1 MWGDSMKRK
10 HISLKTK
17 LAAALCSIVKEVDG
31 KLVPVVP
38 REMAK
43 QLSAGEII
51 SMFEW
56 HHVVY
61 HAIGGSDHHSNLDP
75 LLTAEHREI
84 TARKDIPG
92 IAKTKRV
99 ARKHGAHT
107 AVMERKI
114 SVAPIVAKDE
124 TKRSR
129 KWATRAMPGSKAS
142 GLRKRM
148 SGKVEKRA

>member
-1 MWGDSMKRK
+1 MKRQ

-17 LAAALCSIVKEVDG
+17 LAAALCSIVREVDG

-43 QLSAGEII
+43 QLSAGEIL
-51 SMFEW
+51 SMFDW
-56 HHVVY
+56 NHIVY
-61 HAIGGSDHHSNLDP
+61 HAIGGSDHHSNLEP
-75 LLTAEHREI
+75 MLTAEHRAV
-84 TARKDIPG
+84 TAKKDIPR

-99 ARKHGAHT
+99 AKKQAAHT
-107 AVMERKI
+107 AAMEAKI

-129 KWATRAMPGSKAS
+129 KWATRAMPGSKSS

-148 SGKVEKRA
+148 NGKVEKRA